1 MHTLQLF
8 EVFRHETAGLQ
19 ALDQQ
24 VRDAIASFEDDPARR
39 SRRSQLQVL
48 SALRQACEDDMWG
61 MPRQM
66 VRHWW
71 ELSEATF

>member
-1 MHTLQLF
+1 MHTLRLF
-8 EVFRHETAGLQ
+8 EVFWHETAGLKT
-19 ALDQQ
+19 LDQH
-24 VRDAIASFEDDPARR
+24 VRDAIATVEDHPVHR